1 MAGATFAIFACC
13 LACLCNCSALKF
25 SMSKKKSFG
34 VSFTATEKK
43 LLNMIQFNQFK
54 MCSFFYF
61 GLILAWNG
69 QFLTYGSF
77 VLVNFVMRGLVWYLG
92 SFSFPWNE
100 KRQGMNEKYGPNS
113 KFLHQAKLSML

>member
-1 MAGATFAIFACC
+1 
-13 LACLCNCSALKF
+13 
-25 SMSKKKSFG
+25 
-34 VSFTATEKK
+34 
-43 LLNMIQFNQFK
+43 MIQFNQFK

-100 KRQGMNEKYGPNS
+100 KRQGMNEKYGPIS
-113 KFLHQAKLSML
+113 KFFHQAKLSML